1 MTIMSYELS
10 FTPTFYNESLNLP
23 KQVSKLVSQKLK
35 VLAGDPHSAQG
46 DAKKLKGYS
55 NVYRARVGDYRV
67 FYSIGQGWVKLLSV
81 RKRDERTYDDEL
93 PDVVAPA
100 VAPDH
105 AALEPQQQGIGYGV
119 SGLAASSAPSS
130 DTLSPIPDT
139 LSPIPDTLSPI
150 PAAPLPCPL
159 TDTLLAQWQI
169 PAEHR
174 PAALAAR
181 TEDELLDLPIPDR
194 YLSRILD
201 NLFPQALEAIA
212 TQPEFVL
219 PTPEAVE
226 RFAEEDLG
234 SFLLRLTPEQQE
246 LVIQNRRGP
255 TLVKGGPG
263 TGKSTLALYR
273 VQRLLEQGVTSI
285 LFTTYT
291 NALVGYSEQLLTHL
305 LGKPPAKCG
314 VKVTTVD
321 SLAAHYFAKGSRW
334 PKFATEGQA
343 LDLLGVALREA
354 PIPATNAFDRQV
366 RQAGLERLGPDYL
379 LQEFLSVIEA
389 WGIDSAEAYAT
400 LERRGRRTP
409 LKPMVREAIWAVYT
423 HWRELMRAEGI
434 VLNEQIRRG
443 ALEYA
448 ATLDPRPYQALV
460 IDEAQDLSP
469 VALRFLL
476 NLVPSLEHVYLTA
489 DAAQSLYQR
498 GFSWKQVHAD
508 LNMAGRTLLLKR
520 NYRNTAQI
528 IGACATILAGS
539 GAGDDESLNQEPSAH
554 QGDPPRIRLVDD
566 AADEAAAVHTFFV
579 ESARRYRLP
588 AHSGA
593 VLCMSKNAG
602 EALARR
608 LSELGLPA
616 VFQSGKD
623 IDITAQKVKVLTLH
637 SAKGLEFPF
646 VVVVGLE
653 AGRFPRVIE
662 GYPAE
667 ELAAMEDEQRRLFF
681 VGCTRAMRAL
691 LVCGSRDT
699 PSPFLTPLQS
709 PIWARD

>member
-1 MTIMSYELS
+1 MTTYELS

-23 KQVSKLVSQKLK
+23 KQVSRLVSQKLK
-35 VLAGDPHSAQG
+35 VLADDPFSAQG
-46 DAKKLKGYS
+46 DAKKLKGYN

-81 RKRDERTYDDEL
+81 RKRDERTYEDDL
-93 PDVVAPA
+93 PEVVAPV
-100 VAPDH
+100 VAPDP
-105 AALEPQQQGIGYGV
+105 AALEPQQQRSGIGDWG
-119 SGLAASSAPSS
+119 SATWHTSTQPNTDPQLAE
-130 DTLSPIPDT
+130 T
-139 LSPIPDTLSPI
+139 
-150 PAAPLPCPL
+150 APLNAKPSTALPFAI
-159 TDTLLAQWQI
+159 TEAILAQWQI
-169 PAEHR
+169 PTEHQ
-174 PAALAAR
+174 PAALTAR
-181 TEDELLDLPIPDR
+181 TEDDLLELPIPER
-194 YLSRILD
+194 YISRILD
-201 NLFPQALEAIA
+201 NLFPQPLAAIA
-212 TQPEFVL
+212 AQPEFVL
-219 PTPEAVE
+219 PTPEAIE

-246 LVIQNRRGP
+246 LVSQERRGP

-273 VQRLLEQGVTSI
+273 VQRLLDQGVTSI

-321 SLAAHYFAKGSRW
+321 SLAAHSFAKGSRW

-343 LDLLGVALREA
+343 LDHLGVALREA
-354 PIPATNAFDRQV
+354 DIPAANAFDRQV

-389 WGIDSAEAYAT
+389 WGIDSAEAYASI
-400 LERRGRRTP
+400 ERRGRRTP
-409 LKPMVREAIWAVYT
+409 IKLTVREAIWAVYT

-448 ATLDPRPYQALV
+448 ATLDPKPYQALV

-489 DAAQSLYQR
+489 DASQSLYQR
-498 GFSWKQVHAD
+498 GFSWKQVHSD
-508 LNMAGRTLLLKR
+508 LSMAGRTLLLKR

-528 IGACATILAGS
+528 MTACGTILAGS
-539 GAGDDESLNQEPSAH
+539 GAGDNESLNQEPSAH
-554 QGDPPRIRLVDD
+554 QGDPPLIRLVDD
-566 AADEAAAVHTFFV
+566 AAVEAAAVHTFFV

-593 VLCMSKNAG
+593 VLCMSKNTG

-623 IDITAQKVKVLTLH
+623 VDITAQKIKVLTLH

-646 VVVVGLE
+646 VAVVGLDG
-653 AGRFPRVIE
+653 GRFPRVIE
-662 GYPAE
+662 DYPVE

-681 VGCTRAMRAL
+681 VGCTRAMRSL
-691 LVCGSRDT
+691 LVCGSQET
-699 PSPFLTPLQS
+699 PSAFLDPLQ
-709 PIWARD
+709 PPTWARD

>member
-1 MTIMSYELS
+1 MSTYELS

-23 KQVSKLVSQKLK
+23 RHVTRLISNKLDVLK
-35 VLAGDPHSAQG
+35 SDPYSAKG
-46 DAKKLKGYS
+46 DAKKLKGYT
-55 NVYRARVGDYRV
+55 NVYRARVGDYRL

-81 RKRDERTYDDEL
+81 RKRDDRTYEDEL
-93 PDVVAPA
+93 PAVAAPE
-100 VAPDH
+100 VAPDP
-105 AALEPQQQGIGYGV
+105 ATLEPQQQGSGIRGQGSGIGH
-119 SGLAASSAPSS
+119 ASPQSPTPEPDPLNPDPRPLNPDPSN
-130 DTLSPIPDT
+130 
-139 LSPIPDTLSPI
+139 
-150 PAAPLPCPL
+150 ALPYPL
-159 TDTLLAQWQI
+159 TDALLAQWQI
-169 PAEHR
+169 PAEYR
-174 PAALAAR
+174 PAALAAT
-181 TEDELLDLPIPDR
+181 TEDALLELPIPER
-194 YLSRILD
+194 FVSRILD
-201 NLFPQALEAIA
+201 NLFPRALEAIVV
-212 TQPEFVL
+212 QPEYVL
-219 PTPEAVE
+219 PEPEAVE

-234 SFLLRLTPEQQE
+234 AFLLKLTPEQQE
-246 LVIQNRRGP
+246 LVNQNRRGP

-263 TGKSTLALYR
+263 TGKSTLAIYR
-273 VQRLLEQGVTSI
+273 VQRLIDQGVTAI

-305 LGKPPAKCG
+305 LGKPPAQCG
-314 VKVTTVD
+314 VKVATVD
-321 SLAAHYFAKGSRW
+321 SLASHYFAKGSRW

-343 LDLLGVALREA
+343 LDLLAAALREA
-354 PIPATNAFDRQV
+354 DIPAANAFDLQV
-366 RQAGLERLGPDYL
+366 RRAGLERLGPDYL

-400 LERRGRRTP
+400 IERRGRRTP
-409 LKPMVREAIWAVYT
+409 IKPVVREAIWAVYA

-443 ALEYA
+443 ALEYV
-448 ATLDPRPYQALV
+448 ATLDAKPYEALV

-489 DAAQSLYQR
+489 DASQSLYQR
-498 GFSWKQVHAD
+498 GFSWKQVHSD

-528 IGACATILAGS
+528 MAACAAILAGS
-539 GAGDDESLNQEPSAH
+539 GAGDDESIRQEPSAH
-554 QGDPPRIRLVDD
+554 EGAPPAIRLVED
-566 AADEAAAVHTFFV
+566 AAGEAAAIQRFFS
-579 ESARRYRLP
+579 EAAQRYRLP

-593 VLCMSKNAG
+593 VLCMSKNTG

-646 VVVVGLE
+646 VAVVGLDG
-653 AGRFPRVIE
+653 GRFPRFIE
-662 GYPAE
+662 DYPAE

-681 VGCTRAMRAL
+681 VGCSRAMRAL

-699 PSPFLTPLQS
+699 PSPFLAPLL
-709 PIWARD
+709 PPVWARD